1 MQLKGKSACTGYSI
15 GKIAIYDRT
24 ETKVVRKKCK
34 DPEAEIERFEQA
46 IATAK
51 QEYERL
57 YEKAL
62 KEVGS
67 NNASIFK
74 ADMVLLDD
82 MDYIESVTNIVR
94 TQSVN
99 AEYAVAITIDNFA
112 KMMSKLEDAYI
123 KDRIK
128 DVREV
133 YNKVIEILYKGTCH
147 KNRYDEPVILLAEDL
162 TPGEIVRLDKTNII
176 GFVVSETSSNSHT
189 AILSKSLNIPA
200 LIGVDLYG
208 YVDENGNISIT
219 ESIAPQLEGKTAI
232 LDGHSGRF
240 IIDPTDEEIEIY
252 NKRISKENKN
262 KKLLNLMKGKKTV
275 TRSGRV
281 VGLYAN
287 INNEKDVAAALLNDA
302 EGAGLYRSE
311 YLFMERDSAPSEEE
325 QFIMYRRMAESLG
338 GRKLIIRTADI
349 GADKQVSYLEL
360 GKEEN
365 PALGY
370 RGIRISLDKRELF
383 ETQLRAVYRAS
394 YFGNI
399 SIMFPMITSVE
410 EVREVKEITE
420 RVKKGLKD
428 EGYPYKDCPIGIMV
442 ETPAAVMISDL
453 LAKEVDFFSIGT
465 NDLSQYTLAAD
476 RTNLR
481 IQKYYNPHHESILRQ
496 IKMTI
501 DNAHANDC
509 SVGICGEIASDA
521 EIVKKLVEYGID
533 DISVTPTNIL
543 VVREIIRNME

>member
-1 MQLKGKSACTGYSI
+1 MHLKGKSACTGYSI

-24 ETKVVRKKCK
+24 ETKVVRRKCK
-34 DPEAEIERFEQA
+34 DPEAEIGRFEKA

-51 QEYERL
+51 LEYERL
-57 YEKAL
+57 YDKAL

-94 TQSVN
+94 SQHVN
-99 AEYAVAITIDNFA
+99 AEYAVAVTIDNFA
-112 KMMSKLEDAYI
+112 KVMSKLDDEYI
-123 KDRIK
+123 KIRMK
-128 DVREV
+128 DIREV
-133 YNKVIEILYKGTCH
+133 YNKVIEILYKGTGAGS
-147 KNRYDEPVILLAEDL
+147 RYDEPVILLAEDL

-176 GFVVSETSSNSHT
+176 GFVVSETSTNSHT

-208 YVDENGNISIT
+208 YVDGKGNISISET
-219 ESIAPQLEGKTAI
+219 IAPQLAGKMAI
-232 LDGHSGRF
+232 LDGYSGRF
-240 IIDPTDEEIEIY
+240 IIEPTEEEIDLY
-252 NKRISKENKN
+252 KKRINKENRN
-262 KKLLNLMKGKKTV
+262 RKLLNIMKGKKTE
-275 TRSGRV
+275 TKSGREIK
-281 VGLYAN
+281 LYAN
-287 INNEKDVAAALLNDA
+287 INNEKDVATALLNDA

-311 YLFMERDSAPSEEE
+311 YLYMERESAPSEEE
-325 QFIMYRRMAESLG
+325 QFVMYRSMAESLG

-349 GADKQVSYLEL
+349 GADKQVSYLDL
-360 GKEEN
+360 GEEEN

-399 SIMFPMITSVE
+399 SIMFPMITSLE
-410 EVREVKEITE
+410 EVREVKAITE
-420 RVKKGLKD
+420 KVRKGLKD
-428 EGYPYKDCPIGIMV
+428 EGYPYKDCELGIMI

-476 RTNLR
+476 RTNVR
-481 IQKYYNPHHESILRQ
+481 IQKYYDPHHESILRQ

-501 DNAHANDC
+501 DNAHANGC
-509 SVGICGEIASDA
+509 SVGMCGEIASD
-521 EIVKKLVEYGID
+521 EGIVQKLVEYGID

-543 VVREIIRNME
+543 VVREMIRNME

>member
-1 MQLKGKSACTGYSI
+1 
-15 GKIAIYDRT
+15 
-24 ETKVVRKKCK
+24 
-34 DPEAEIERFEQA
+34 
-46 IATAK
+46 
-51 QEYERL
+51 
-57 YEKAL
+57 
-62 KEVGS
+62 
-67 NNASIFK
+67 
-74 ADMVLLDD
+74 
-82 MDYIESVTNIVR
+82 
-94 TQSVN
+94 
-99 AEYAVAITIDNFA
+99 
-112 KMMSKLEDAYI
+112 
-123 KDRIK
+123 
-128 DVREV
+128 
-133 YNKVIEILYKGTCH
+133 
-147 KNRYDEPVILLAEDL
+147 
-162 TPGEIVRLDKTNII
+162 
-176 GFVVSETSSNSHT
+176 
-189 AILSKSLNIPA
+189 
-200 LIGVDLYG
+200 
-208 YVDENGNISIT
+208 
-219 ESIAPQLEGKTAI
+219 
-232 LDGHSGRF
+232 
-240 IIDPTDEEIEIY
+240 
-252 NKRISKENKN
+252 
-262 KKLLNLMKGKKTV
+262 
-275 TRSGRV
+275 
-281 VGLYAN
+281 
-287 INNEKDVAAALLNDA
+287 
-302 EGAGLYRSE
+302 
-311 YLFMERDSAPSEEE
+311 
-325 QFIMYRRMAESLG
+325 MYRRMAESLG

-360 GKEEN
+360 GQEEN

-476 RTNLR
+476 RTNIR

-521 EIVKKLVEYGID
+521 DIVKKLVEYGID